1 MIKKMIVSGMVV
13 LGIMA
18 SVLTGCG
25 NPGKEELHLAIVNG
39 NCANSAHINTSKA
52 KDYIDKACRSY
63 GDVSIIVADGK
74 PYQSTE
80 IDIPD
85 QGKSGLSDNK
95 LNKVILSQTEQI
107 MELLENSKAKTEEA
121 DLLSSIN
128 DAARFLNSKK
138 DGIKEM
144 LILHSGISTTGILDF
159 TKGYLGSNEIPDVMA
174 YLKKEQAIPDLK
186 GIHIVWAGISD
197 TKAPQPELSSK
208 NKAYLQ
214 ELWKSILETAGAEV
228 DFAQDLP
235 TETEQDKTLPKVSIV
250 DVLQPA
256 SAIKEVIDNEK
267 IEETTVVLDEETIN
281 FKPGSAVLV
290 SSEKSVKK
298 TLKEYIKY
306 MSENPSYKVL
316 FAGTTASAGKQDELI
331 ILSEKR
337 CNTIKKIFI
346 KSGVKENQIETIGLG
361 YKNDYY
367 IKDTD
372 KNGNLIEEKAKKN
385 RSVIIL
391 PLDSDD
397 ACALLAGRNKN

>member
-13 LGIMA
+13 LGIMV

-74 PYQSTE
+74 PYQSAE

-85 QGKSGLSDNK
+85 QGKSGLSDSK

-174 YLKKEQAIPDLK
+174 HLKKEQAIPDLK
-186 GIHIVWAGISD
+186 GIHIIWAGMSD

-214 ELWKSILETAGAEV
+214 GLWKSILETAGAKV
-228 DFAQDLP
+228 DFVQDLP
-235 TETEQDKTLPKVSIV
+235 IETEQDETLPKVSIV
-250 DVLQPA
+250 NVLQPA
-256 SAIKEVIDNEK
+256 CAIKEIIDNEK
-267 IEETTVVLDEETIN
+267 IEKTMVVLDEKTVN

-290 SSEKSVKK
+290 SSEKNVKN

-331 ILSEKR
+331 VLSEKR

-346 KSGVKENQIETIGLG
+346 KSGVKEDQIETIGLG

-367 IKDTD
+367 IKDID

-391 PLDSDD
+391 PFDSDD
-397 ACALLAGRNKN
+397 ARALLAGRNKN

>member
-18 SVLTGCG
+18 GVLTGCTDGAG
-25 NPGKEELHLAIVNG
+25 NKELHLAIVNG

-52 KDYIDKACRSY
+52 QDYINKACKSY
-63 GDVSIIVADGK
+63 GDVSVIVADGK
-74 PYQSTE
+74 PYQSAE

-85 QGKSGLSDNK
+85 QRKSGLSDNK

-107 MELLENSKAKTEEA
+107 MGLLEDSKAKTEEV

-128 DAARFLNSKK
+128 SAARFLNSAEG
-138 DGIKEM
+138 GIKEM
-144 LILHSGISTTGILDF
+144 LILHSGLSTTGILDF
-159 TKGYLGSNEIPDVMA
+159 TNGNLGSSEIPDVLE

-186 GIHIVWAGISD
+186 GTHITWTGLCD
-197 TKAPQPELSSK
+197 TKTPQPELSSK

-235 TETEQDKTLPKVSIV
+235 TETEQDETLPKVSIV
-250 DVLQPA
+250 NVLQPA

-267 IEETTVVLDEETIN
+267 IEETAVVLDEEVVN

-290 SSEKSVKK
+290 SSEKNVKK
-298 TLKEYIKY
+298 VLKEYIKY

-316 FAGTTASAGKQDELI
+316 FAGTTASAGKQDELVV
-331 ILSEKR
+331 LSEQR

-346 KSGVKENQIETIGLG
+346 QSGVKEDQIETIGLG
-361 YKNDYY
+361 YKNNYY

-397 ACALLAGRNKN
+397 AEALLAGR